1 MAPPSPTL
9 PPRAAFLHAVAFFA
23 GAATM
28 MAEIAGGRL
37 IAPFFGTSTMVWA
50 LLIGA
55 VLGSMAVG
63 QVLSARWLDAHE
75 GAPLRGVLSGLLLAS
90 ALLLA
95 VLPLVA
101 SSLMGRSLSWFLHAK
116 AGSLIASFVT
126 VTGLLALPLVALGA
140 SGPVLLQMATDRP
153 GATSGGR
160 GGRLYAWGTAGS
172 LAGTYASGLVLVPWL
187 GTRMTFWLA
196 AGALAGLSA
205 VGWYAGSKR
214 IGALV
219 LAAAIPLV
227 AVASP
232 RASVKADDH
241 VLHEQE
247 THYQFVQVVQRGSYR
262 SLRYNDGYAVQ
273 SILHLDGRIPT
284 SGVWGY
290 YALAPAWTTRG
301 SPRSALII
309 GLGGGTSART
319 YSRLYP
325 AAAIT
330 GIELDPSVVDIGRRF
345 FELPDTVRVIT
356 DDARAALNKPPLNPV
371 SEPFDVIL
379 IDAFQFPYVP
389 FQLTTLEFFRS
400 VERQLAPGGAV
411 VVNVG
416 RDEDARAVVDAIGR
430 AMQEVFPVVR
440 GVDVASLPNTI
451 VVATRHDPSQDA
463 GISALQLP
471 VPVARELAALP
482 PIARLV
488 IPADTPVWTD
498 DLAPVESVTDRIVL
512 RRLLAQFGNRSRP

>member
-1 MAPPSPTL
+1 MAPPSST
-9 PPRAAFLHAVAFFA
+9 PRPITAFLHAVAFFA

-63 QVLSARWLDAHE
+63 QALSARWLDAHA

-101 SSLMGRSLSWFLHAK
+101 TSLMGGSLSWFVHAK

-126 VTGLLALPLVALGA
+126 VTCLLALPLVALGA
-140 SGPVLLQMATDRP
+140 LSPVLLQMATDHP

-172 LAGTYASGLVLVPWL
+172 LAGTYASGLLLVPWL

-196 AGALAGLSA
+196 AGALAC
-205 VGWYAGSKR
+205 
-214 IGALV
+214 
-219 LAAAIPLV
+219 LAALGWRAGTSRVGAIVIATAIPL
-227 AVASP
+227 AALALP
-232 RASVKADDH
+232 RGSVKADDH
-241 VLHEQE
+241 VLYEQE
-247 THYQFVQVVQRGSYR
+247 TQYQFVQVVQRGSYR

-273 SILHLDGRIPT
+273 SVFHLDGRIPT

-290 YALAPAWTTRG
+290 YALAPAWTKRG
-301 SPRSALII
+301 SPRNALII
-309 GLGGGTSART
+309 GLGAGTSART

-325 AAAIT
+325 STGLT
-330 GIELDPSVVDIGRRF
+330 GIELDPAVVDIGRRF

-356 DDARAALNKPPLNPV
+356 DDARAALNKPPLNPPK
-371 SEPFDVIL
+371 ELFDVIL

-389 FQLTTLEFFRS
+389 FQLTTVEFFRA
-400 VERQLAPGGAV
+400 VERQLAAGGAV

-416 RDEDARAVVDAIGR
+416 RDQDARAVVDAIGR
-430 AMQEVFPVVR
+430 AIQEVFPVVR
-440 GVDVASLPNTI
+440 GVDVPSHPNTI
-451 VVATRHDPSQDA
+451 VVATRHDASEDA
-463 GISALQLP
+463 GISGLQLP
-471 VPVARELAALP
+471 AGVARELAALP
-482 PIARLV
+482 SISRLA
-488 IPADTPVWTD
+488 IPADAPVWTD
-498 DLAPVESVTDRIVL
+498 DRAPVESVTDGIVL
-512 RRLLAQFGNRSRP
+512 RRLLAQFGNRGR